1 MDRASELFERLQA
14 DGLAALKRILD
25 EEEPESLF
33 LDYKKSATRQE
44 DRALARSD
52 RENLSKALSGFA
64 NSEGGLLIWG
74 VDARREPNGQREV
87 LEKAALPDAIAFR
100 TLIEGAISG
109 VTIPA
114 LSGVRVLHIL
124 EEGAGTGFVIVHVPK
139 SLIGPIRSVATDK
152 YHLRSGSSFGSVP
165 HGVLAGMFGQ
175 SPQPVIKHNL
185 IAHSA
190 QLNERRDQVS
200 IAFAV
205 SAGNFGAVL
214 ARKVFLTGNLAE
226 LGEMHTAVAVNAVH
240 PTVYEVRRGLLPAF
254 SVIAKEGVELAPGGF
269 DDLCNVVVTI
279 APAQLKPFK
288 ITFTLGA
295 RGAAPEMFSVGFSA
309 DVLQGLVQR
318 LAIGR
323 TSTAD
328 IWEVHPS

>member
-74 VDARREPNGQREV
+74 VDARRKPNGQREV

-214 ARKVFLTGNLAE
+214 AADCFLLEIWLNWVRCILQSRSTPCTPLCMKC
-226 LGEMHTAVAVNAVH
+226 GEGYFRHLVSS
-240 PTVYEVRRGLLPAF
+240 PRRVLSLHLVV
-254 SVIAKEGVELAPGGF
+254 STIYVML
-269 DDLCNVVVTI
+269 VVTI